1 MPKRLYQLKGSY
13 QDSGKIRLANR
24 TVLEWAQI
32 SEETAPSIPYGTQVE
47 INIQIEDRDY
57 LKGAEGVV
65 WATYD
70 KRQAKIIRNALLSQK
85 IVCEIYSEYLQ
96 NRKLHLLRVLEGADI
111 PAAIDFIWREESGLQ
126 LKPDWEYPAG
136 KENESFNRWINDL

>member
-1 MPKRLYQLKGSY
+1 LSKRLYQLKGIY

-24 TVLEWAQI
+24 AVLEWAQI

-70 KRQAKIIRNALLSQK
+70 KPQ
-85 IVCEIYSEYLQ
+85 
-96 NRKLHLLRVLEGADI
+96 
-111 PAAIDFIWREESGLQ
+111 AAIHGSSMPLICPAVHISTSFRQTVLCKPESLCC
-126 LKPDWEYPAG
+126 
-136 KENESFNRWINDL
+136 